1 MEKAMDSLQI
11 APPVKSQAHD
21 SDVLLGQILERL
33 MNILKDE
40 NSKLEAGVTEDHGI
54 FIMSKNL
61 VLRELMSMQRTI
73 QVRSLP
79 QDMLDLLVATRTL
92 VDRNNQLLKMQVIAL
107 SDVTSFLTQAAVSEQ
122 GDGTYTRERQ

>member
-11 APPVKSQAHD
+11 VLPVKSQAHD
-21 SDVLLGQILERL
+21 SEVLLGQILERL